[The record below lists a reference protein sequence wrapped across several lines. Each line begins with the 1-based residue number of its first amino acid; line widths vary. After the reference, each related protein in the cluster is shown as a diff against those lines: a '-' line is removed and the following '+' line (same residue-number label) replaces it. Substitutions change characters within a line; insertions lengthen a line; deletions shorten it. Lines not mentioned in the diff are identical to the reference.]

1 MPNVIFVMRVHTV
14 IIAGFLDISMISVMR
29 VDTVIM
35 AGVLDI
41 ANHLGFFPKVT
52 VRKLDLFPSSSI
64 KVSSFGVRSLI

>member
-1 MPNVIFVMRVHTV
+1 
-14 IIAGFLDISMISVMR
+14 LDISMISVMR